1 MMMGIQLDEK
11 HCKITLGG
19 ILNFVKHF
27 KVNAA
32 IDHSGS
38 SIVTLENEDGRVG
51 NAEATEVGKL
61 HCVTDEIVLYFL
73 TSPVPST

>member
-1 MMMGIQLDEK
+1 MIMGIQLDEK
-11 HCKITLGG
+11 TLYLTLGG

-38 SIVTLENEDGRVG
+38 WIVTLENEDGRNG
-51 NAEATEVGKL
+51 NAEDTEMGKL
-61 HCVTDEIVLYFL
+61 HCATDEIVLYFL
-73 TSPVPST
+73 TSLVPST

>member
-1 MMMGIQLDEK
+1 MMGIQLDEK
-11 HCKITLGG
+11 TLYLTLGG

-27 KVNAA
+27 KVSAA

-38 SIVTLENEDGRVG
+38 WSVTLEKEDGRVG

>member
-1 MMMGIQLDEK
+1 MMGIQLDEK
-11 HCKITLGG
+11 TLYLTLGG

-27 KVNAA
+27 KVNAV

-38 SIVTLENEDGRVG
+38 WIVTLENEYGRVG
-51 NAEATEVGKL
+51 NAEATEMGKL